1 MMFMKGQSICRKNI
15 PFRRNDRKEAVK
27 AKRKEKNAAE
37 VKSIVVV
44 AILLLGNGGKG
55 GATFRHVTLE
65 KGMARDIYN

>member
-1 MMFMKGQSICRKNI
+1 MFMKGQSIWRKNI
-15 PFRRNDRKEAVK
+15 PFRRNNSKEAIK

-55 GATFRHVTLE
+55 GAALRHVTLE
-65 KGMARDIYN
+65 KSVARDIYD